1 MPLETLQQQPKRTAL
16 AGTPPRLRPKGPVGP
31 DFYRQLRAVA
41 AAGGPRQSAVERLE
55 ADKAKYVKSQGALS
69 KQQPLEERKGPLEVL
84 ELRNGPLEMKKG
96 PLEVRKGPL
105 EIKNG
110 PLGLRK
116 GPLVLR
122 KGPLELRKGPLEVK
136 NGPLEVR
143 KGPLEMKNGP
153 LEVRNGP
160 LEVRN
165 GPLEVRNGPLEVRN
179 GPLEVRKGP
188 LEMKNGPLEVR
199 NGPLEVRKG
208 PLMSSAVMRPTRKTN
223 TKPGG
228 PQLDLQH
235 LSNLISVSEGGAHC
249 EERAPAETAD
259 STQQGPQKECPC
271 PPPRP
276 DWSSPAKIRL
286 KTLVSTLME
295 DPGSPPAA
303 GTVRRVDVLPP
314 ACRPPHYMLQPLQP
328 LPLQPQS
335 PLHPGP
341 SHLRLFHTR
350 TTPRASP
357 LKPVVAAYKP
367 ECPAGKNPSS
377 SFPISLPAVPPPSL
391 SLSPAVTLLSSSSS
405 RKRRSLARSKSDLS
419 DRCSMERFFNLCG
432 VDPSDLQL
440 AGSCSDIVSLARFRS
455 VSAPGS
461 ECAGEEE
468 EEVEEEEEEAG
479 NAAARVPYG
488 ISVIEKN
495 ARVIKWLYG
504 LRQAIDTKSTN
515 L

>member
-1 MPLETLQQQPKRTAL
+1 MGPLE
-16 AGTPPRLRPKGPVGP
+16 V
-31 DFYRQLRAVA
+31 
-41 AAGGPRQSAVERLE
+41 
-55 ADKAKYVKSQGALS
+55 
-69 KQQPLEERKGPLEVL
+69 RKGPLEVL
-84 ELRNGPLEMKKG
+84 ELRNGPLEVRKG
-96 PLEVRKGPL
+96 PLEVSKGPL

-122 KGPLELRKGPLEVK
+122 KWPLEVLELRKGPLEMK

-160 LEVRN
+160 LEMKN
-165 GPLEVRNGPLEVRN
+165 GPLEVRNGPLEMRNGPLEMKN

-188 LEMKNGPLEVR
+188 LEMKNGPLEMK

-208 PLMSSAVMRPTRKTN
+208 PLEVKNGPLVSSAVMRPTRKTN

-228 PQLDLQH
+228 AQLDLQH
-235 LSNLISVSEGGAHC
+235 LSNLISVSEGGALC
-249 EERAPAETAD
+249 EERAPAGTAD
-259 STQQGPQKECPC
+259 STQQGPQKERPC

-328 LPLQPQS
+328 LPLHPQS

-377 SFPISLPAVPPPSL
+377 SSFPTSLHPSLPASPPPS
-391 SLSPAVTLLSSSSS
+391 PAITLLSSSSS

-440 AGSCSDIVSLARFRS
+440 AGSCSDIASLARFRS

-461 ECAGEEE
+461 ECTGEEE
-468 EEVEEEEEEAG
+468 EEVEEEEAG

-488 ISVIEKN
+488 VSVIEKN

-504 LRQAIDTKSTN
+504 LRQAKDTKSTN